1 VAVTATAETTSPIV
15 ATSPIVV
22 QQAQHFGLPD
32 YDVEDETFTNPS
44 GLAALRQEE
53 LEAEENEDVCC
64 YTCGKTPCEWLEYGV
79 DALDTIEHR
88 FNCATAQTE
97 GYVMEILSDNKV
109 RNKTIRFSLYRMFT
123 YEKYGC
129 LGKGNRMKIPDCVE
143 GKVKELFP
151 ELDGNYVN
159 FMPENDCGSTM

>member
-1 VAVTATAETTSPIV
+1 
-15 ATSPIVV
+15 
-22 QQAQHFGLPD
+22 LPD
-32 YDVEDETFTNPS
+32 YDVEHETITNPS
-44 GLAALRQEE
+44 ELAALRQEE
-53 LEAEENEDVCC
+53 LEAGENEDVCC
-64 YTCGKTPCEWLEYGV
+64 YACGKTPCEWLEYGV
-79 DALDTIEHR
+79 DALDTIERR
-88 FNCATAQTE
+88 FNCATAQSE
-97 GYVMEILSDNKV
+97 GYVVEIASDNKV